1 MRQPNL
7 VPIIILKVN
16 SPSIAQD
23 KAIISKFLGY
33 EYTSTAMIGSY
44 KGEQNPSYIIELK
57 DKTLNEVLVFAG
69 NMNQESILY
78 LDNERRA
85 SLVFTASLSVFPDAS
100 AHVPLGMFKA
110 VHKDIALKSDNW
122 TLNPNTNQ
130 YYITQ

>member
-7 VPIIILKVN
+7 VPIIILEVN

-44 KGEQNPSYIIELK
+44 KGEQNPSYIIELTH
-57 DKTLNEVLVFAG
+57 KTQEDVTSFARA
-69 NMNQESILY
+69 NNQESILY

-85 SLVFTASLSVFPDAS
+85 TLVFSDGLIN
-100 AHVPLGMFKA
+100 VPLGMFKA
-110 VHKDIALKSDNW
+110 VPKTIALESDNW

>member
-7 VPIIILKVN
+7 VPIIILEVN

-23 KAIISKFLGY
+23 KAIISEFLGY
-33 EYTSTAMIGSY
+33 EYTSTAMVGSY
-44 KGEQNPSYIIELK
+44 KGVQNPSYIIELTHKTIK
-57 DKTLNEVLVFAG
+57 DVLSFAIV
-69 NMNQESILY
+69 NNQESILY

-85 SLVFTASLSVFPDAS
+85 SLMFTDVENGLLDIGT
-100 AHVPLGMFKA
+100 LKA
-110 VHKDIALKSDNW
+110 VHKDIALESDNW